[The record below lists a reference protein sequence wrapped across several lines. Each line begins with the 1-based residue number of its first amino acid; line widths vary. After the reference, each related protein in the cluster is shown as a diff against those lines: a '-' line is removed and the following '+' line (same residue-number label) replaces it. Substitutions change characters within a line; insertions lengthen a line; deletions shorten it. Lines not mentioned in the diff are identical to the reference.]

1 MIVDTITEAKA
12 QLSALISAVEQG
24 EEVIIKRAGKPVA
37 VLKKYDESHQERKPG
52 AFTGKIQ
59 ILDDFNQLP
68 HDLEEAFGMI
78 IETAAE
84 SAVGY
89 SPDNEKDEQ

>member
-12 QLSALISAVEQG
+12 QLSALISVVEQG

-37 VLKKYDESHQERKPG
+37 VLKKFDESHKERKPG
-52 AFTGKIQ
+52 AFAGKIQ
-59 ILDDFNQLP
+59 IPDDFNQLP

-78 IETAAE
+78 ADTAAE
-84 SAVGY
+84 PAV
-89 SPDNEKDEQ
+89 